1 MPRGGGAPATDAAD
15 EAVES
20 VVVTSDDGAPKADA
34 VARDS
39 ADDDDNNDAGADD
52 DDNND
57 AGADDDDNNDAG
69 ADDDDDVS
77 DVDLDDAWVYD
88 DEDVRCAS
96 EVLSSFTK
104 SGLRDSQIKRIIKN
118 GCSLWQPGDP
128 RAMFVMA
135 RWMKKASQDEAC
147 RAQLRTYL
155 LA

>member
-15 EAVES
+15 EAAES

-39 ADDDDNNDAGADD
+39 
-52 DDNND
+52 
-57 AGADDDDNNDAG
+57 ADDDDNNDAG

>member
-1 MPRGGGAPATDAAD
+1 MPRGAISAEGCAPETDAAD
-15 EAVES
+15 EAAES

-52 DDNND
+52 DD
-57 AGADDDDNNDAG
+57 
-69 ADDDDDVS
+69 DVS

-88 DEDVRCAS
+88 DEDVRRAS
-96 EVLSSFTK
+96 ELLRAWTRA
-104 SGLRDSQIKRIIKN
+104 GLRDSQIKRIIKH

-135 RWMKKASQDEAC
+135 RWMKNASQDEAS
-147 RAQLRTYL
+147 RAQFRTFL